1 MIKSIVTAIAL
12 VITATSASAN
22 MGAVYQNGSYV
33 GSINEVMI
41 SNGSTVAEA
50 DAAVSA
56 FYAAQA
62 VQRKKDRDQES
73 RAAKRALV
81 AAVVTP
87 VYVEVEEVVAG
98 EVVTKLVLSS
108 EITEWA
114 DQDAVMNIFVSLEK
128 ALGNGDIAAARALN
142 VGNYTFEGQ
151 SVAAVIDSVEADMNL
166 WVNQ

>member
-114 DQDAVMNIFVSLEK
+114 DQDAAEAYYNQSKLNSLS
-128 ALGNGDIAAARALN
+128 NGDSAKDLHSSIRKL
-142 VGNYTFEGQ
+142 VTHVDGH
-151 SVAAVIDSVEADMNL
+151 VICSN
-166 WVNQ
+166 NQ